1 MAASSVLAFWAVAVL
16 LIAVPGPDWAFVL
29 GSGLRGR
36 TAGPAVAGL
45 VLGYGAVTVVV
56 AAGVGGLVARSP
68 ALLTGLVFVGGL
80 YLVWLGA
87 RTLARPKAPDAT
99 AGHGSHGRAS
109 TGRASTGRA
118 STGRATLARG
128 IGVSALNPKGLLVF
142 VALLPQFTS
151 ARWSWPLAAQ
161 LGLLGL
167 VFMASCGAFYLCLAT
182 FARAL
187 SHARPAAALAIT
199 RFSGAAMIV
208 IGAVLLI
215 ERLAA

>member
-36 TAGPAVAGL
+36 TAVPAVGGL

-56 AAGVGGLVARSP
+56 AAGVGAIVARSS
-68 ALLTGLVFVGGL
+68 ALLSGLIFAGGL

-87 RTLARPKAPDAT
+87 RTVARPKAPDALAGRGADAPAGT
-99 AGHGSHGRAS
+99 ARG
-109 TGRASTGRA
+109 
-118 STGRATLARG
+118 TLAKG

-151 ARWSWPLAAQ
+151 ARWSWPLPVQ

-167 VFMASCGAFYLCLAT
+167 VFMASCAAFYLCLGT
-182 FARAL
+182 FARRL
-187 SHARPAAALAIT
+187 LQARPAAARAIV

-208 IGAVLLI
+208 IGGLLLI

>member
-29 GSGLRGR
+29 GPGLRGR
-36 TAGPAVAGL
+36 TAVPAVGGL
-45 VLGYGAVTVVV
+45 VLGYGAITVVV
-56 AAGVGGLVARSP
+56 AAGVGAIVARSA
-68 ALLTGLVFVGGL
+68 ALLTGLVLVGGL

-87 RTLARPKAPDAT
+87 RTLARPKPPDAL
-99 AGHGSHGRAS
+99 AGRGAD
-109 TGRASTGRA
+109 APA
-118 STGRATLARG
+118 DVGRATLAKG

-151 ARWSWPLAAQ
+151 ARWSWPLPVQ

-167 VFMASCGAFYLCLAT
+167 VFMVSCAAFYLCLGK
-182 FARAL
+182 FARRL
-187 SHARPAAALAIT
+187 LQARPAAARAIV

-208 IGAVLLI
+208 IGTLLLI